1 MTLLIPVAAADD
13 EPFGAIPLQPTSTHQ
28 HHNRRRQYNAPN
40 GIPLL
45 LPPSVLPNCTPFLQ
59 QQEQAAMLLFS
70 SGGYS
75 VAVIAHVGD
84 VTDDAL
90 YCGRLPS
97 VH

>member
-1 MTLLIPVAAADD
+1 
-13 EPFGAIPLQPTSTHQ
+13 
-28 HHNRRRQYNAPN
+28 
-40 GIPLL
+40 
-45 LPPSVLPNCTPFLQ
+45 
-59 QQEQAAMLLFS
+59 MLLFS